1 MPLVRSD
8 DLGRDLS
15 AAESLLS
22 RHIRLEEEI
31 QAYRT
36 DIYRLDTLAIQL
48 AKTQFNFTVKNEN
61 LNNNNNIENETEMEE
76 IIVPKVSVLYSF
88 EGKNKS
94 IKIDKNEVLALL
106 DDSNPDWWR
115 VLKQDGTEGYIPANY
130 CHIVP
135 GETVII

>member
-8 DLGRDLS
+8 DLGRDLG
-15 AAESLLS
+15 AAKSLSS

-31 QAYRT
+31 QAYRG
-36 DIYRLDTLAIQL
+36 DIYRLDSLAVQL
-48 AKTQFNFTVKNEN
+48 AQTQFNFTMKNEN
-61 LNNNNNIENETEMEE
+61 INNDDSVNETQMEE

-94 IKIDKNEVLALL
+94 IQVDKDEVLALL
-106 DDSNPDWWR
+106 DNSNTDWWR
-115 VLKQDGTEGYIPANY
+115 ILKHDGKEGYIPANY
-130 CHIVP
+130 CRIVL